1 MNFEDLDCRQHQVV
15 DAVIHSDDSLLVLGG
30 PGTGKTTTALWSARA
45 FLENSKGNLSRRA
58 LFLTFSRSAVSQ
70 IMARSPGVISGYEDK
85 VEVTTFHSLAYRLI
99 GSFGRYAGYG
109 ATLPSVQT
117 EARGKLLGYDNS
129 KLQYNDLVPGALA
142 ILERS
147 PHVAQI
153 LGKRWGLVIC
163 DEAQDTNEIQWD
175 FLLRLASRKLLLLG
189 DPNQMIYTF
198 IPGVSPERFRKM
210 REWADREIELNPRS
224 HRDPSGAIPAL
235 AEAVRQRQFQNDAVL
250 NALRDKRLIIHFDTD
265 EADVPDLLS
274 DIIKTLRQ
282 RGSRDVGIFVHS
294 NAAVAE
300 LAKQLDEA
308 GINYVLIGIP
318 EAYSEAL
325 GSMAAQCAFALGLA
339 SDEDVRRSLGLF
351 LTASLRRAKAP
362 LMARALIGEA
372 PLPELVDQAVQ
383 RLEDSLMEASQGT
396 IGDLAE
402 IATKSWEG
410 IGIQSSYRPWRN
422 ASAHFI
428 RLVRPIQHVSASAE
442 SLGKLLEVVERSQV
456 EALIDRDYSEQGR
469 IKLMNY
475 HQTKGREADAVV
487 HLFRQDDYFG
497 REREP
502 YEGTSRLLNV
512 AISRGKQQVVIILPS
527 SPHPLVEPF
536 VALKGYQTHY

>member
-1 MNFEDLDCRQHQVV
+1 
-15 DAVIHSDDSLLVLGG
+15 
-30 PGTGKTTTALWSARA
+30 
-45 FLENSKGNLSRRA
+45 
-58 LFLTFSRSAVSQ
+58 
-70 IMARSPGVISGYEDK
+70 MAIK
-85 VEVTTFHSLAYRLI
+85 
-99 GSFGRYAGYG
+99 
-109 ATLPSVQT
+109 
-117 EARGKLLGYDNS
+117 
-129 KLQYNDLVPGALA
+129 
-142 ILERS
+142 
-147 PHVAQI
+147 
-153 LGKRWGLVIC
+153 WGLVIC

-175 FLLRLASRKLLLLG
+175 FLLHLASRKLLLLG

-210 REWADREIELNPRS
+210 REWADREFELNPRS

-235 AEAVRQRQFQNDAVL
+235 AEAVRQRQFQDDAVL
-250 NALRDKRLIIHFDTD
+250 NALRDERLTIHFDTD
-265 EADVPDLLS
+265 EEDVPDLIC
-274 DIIKTLRQ
+274 DIIKTVRL
-282 RGSRDVGIFVHS
+282 RGSRDVGIFVRS
-294 NAAVAE
+294 NTAVAE
-300 LAKQLDEA
+300 LAEQLDEA

-351 LTASLRRAKAP
+351 LTASMRRAKAP
-362 LMARALIGEA
+362 LMARALIGKA
-372 PLPELVDQAVQ
+372 PLPELIDQAVQ

-396 IGDLAE
+396 VGDLAE
-402 IATKSWEG
+402 IAVNSWEG

-428 RLVRPIQHVSASAE
+428 RLVRPIQHMSASVE
-442 SLGKLLEVVERSQV
+442 SLGQLLEVVERSQV

-475 HQTKGREADAVV
+475 HQTKGREADTVV
-487 HLFRQDDYFG
+487 HLFRPDDYFG

-502 YEGTSRLLNV
+502 YEETSRLLNV

-536 VALKGYQTHY
+536 LALKDYQAK

>member
-1 MNFEDLDCRQHQVV
+1 MNFEDLDCRQRQVV

-45 FLENSKGNLSRRA
+45 FLENSEGNQSRRA

-70 IMARSPGVISGYEDK
+70 IMARSPRVISRYEDK
-85 VEVTTFHSLAYRLI
+85 VEVTTFHALAYRLI

-109 ATLPSVQT
+109 TTLPSVQT
-117 EARGKLLGYDNS
+117 EARGELLGYDNS
-129 KLQYNDLVPGALA
+129 KLRYNDLIPGALA

-147 PHVAQI
+147 LHVRQI

-163 DEAQDTNEIQWD
+163 DEAQDTNEIQWN

-198 IPGVSPERFRKM
+198 IPGVSQERFREM

-235 AEAVRQRQFQNDAVL
+235 AEAVRQRQFQDDAVL
-250 NALRDKRLIIHFDTD
+250 NALRDKRLTIHFDTD

-274 DIIKTLRQ
+274 DIIKSVRLQ
-282 RGSRDVGIFVHS
+282 GFRDVGIFVHS

-300 LAKQLDEA
+300 LAEQLDEA

-351 LTASLRRAKAP
+351 LTASMRRAKAP
-362 LMARALIGEA
+362 FMARALIGKA

-383 RLEDSLMEASQGT
+383 SLEDSLMEASEGT
-396 IGDLAE
+396 VGDLAE
-402 IATKSWEG
+402 IAVNSWEG
-410 IGIQSSYRPWRN
+410 IGIR
-422 ASAHFI
+422 
-428 RLVRPIQHVSASAE
+428 
-442 SLGKLLEVVERSQV
+442 
-456 EALIDRDYSEQGR
+456 
-469 IKLMNY
+469 
-475 HQTKGREADAVV
+475 
-487 HLFRQDDYFG
+487 
-497 REREP
+497 
-502 YEGTSRLLNV
+502 
-512 AISRGKQQVVIILPS
+512 
-527 SPHPLVEPF
+527 
-536 VALKGYQTHY
+536 